1 VAFAVQ
7 LITGRVDES
16 YLLGLQSDGAGNW
29 HYTDGTPADM
39 EFLREHSHDNLAGVQ
54 VTILTPPLLTT
65 SALPRLAPPR
75 LTTSASPHRLTPPHL
90 LAPPRPA
97 PPRLASPPHPA

>member
-1 VAFAVQ
+1 MAFAVQ

-54 VTILTPPLLTT
+54 ETNMVFYPGTNDDGYGGLHDCCG
-65 SALPRLAPPR
+65 SWVCRL
-75 LTTSASPHRLTPPHL
+75 
-90 LAPPRPA
+90 
-97 PPRLASPPHPA
+97 